1 MKKRKKDLISIEF
14 LNGEEIDEIF
24 SLAETMKS
32 FRGRH
37 SNSLERKVLAMVFEK
52 PSLRTRVTFE
62 TGIYELGGHGIYL
75 GPNDIQI
82 GKRESVHD
90 VAKNLGLWAHGIV
103 IRTFSHSN
111 VTAFAEAAEIP
122 VINGLDDLL
131 HPCQAL
137 TDLFTLKE
145 QKGTLRGLTLA
156 WVGDGNNV
164 AHSLM
169 WACVKSGVNMNLA
182 VPDGYGPDSEITAK
196 VQKEASSKGVVI
208 RILRDPVE
216 AVKDADAVYTDA
228 WASMGQESEAEER
241 KRIFKPY
248 QVNARLMGESK
259 PAAFFMHC
267 LPAHRGEEVS
277 DDVIDSSRSIVFEQ
291 AENRLHVQK
300 AIMLQLM
307 K

>member
-1 MKKRKKDLISIEF
+1 MKKRKKDLVSIEF
-14 LNGEEIDEIF
+14 LNDAEIEEIF

-32 FRGRH
+32 FRDRY

-82 GKRESVHD
+82 GKRESVYD
-90 VAKNLGLWAHGIV
+90 VAKNLGRWSHGIV
-103 IRTFSHSN
+103 IRTFSHRN
-111 VTAFAEAAEIP
+111 ITEFAEAAEIP

-145 QKGTLRGLTLA
+145 QTGTLRGQTLA

-169 WACVKSGVNMNLA
+169 WACAKTGMNMNLA
-182 VPDGYGPDSEITAK
+182 VPNGYEPDSEITAN
-196 VQKEASSKGVVI
+196 VLKEASNRGVTI
-208 RILRDPVE
+208 RILNDPAE
-216 AVKDADAVYTDA
+216 AVKNADAVYTDA
-228 WASMGQESEAEER
+228 WASMGQEAEAEER
-241 KRIFKPY
+241 KKIFKPY
-248 QVNARLMGESK
+248 QVNTQLMKEAK

-267 LPAHRGEEVS
+267 LPAHRGEEVT
-277 DDVIDSSRSIVFEQ
+277 DDVIDSSRSIVLEQ

-307 K
+307 M

>member
-1 MKKRKKDLISIEF
+1 MKKRKQDLISIEF
-14 LNGEEIDEIF
+14 MHGEEIGKIF
-24 SLAETMKS
+24 SLAEIMKS
-32 FRGRH
+32 NKNKH
-37 SNSLERKVLAMVFEK
+37 SNSLERKVLAMIFEK
-52 PSLRTRVTFE
+52 PSLRTRATFE

-75 GPNDIQI
+75 GPNEIQI
-82 GKRESVHD
+82 GKRESIYD
-90 VAKNLGLWAHGIV
+90 VAKNLERWAHGIV
-103 IRTFSHSN
+103 IRTFAHN
-111 VTAFAEAAEIP
+111 NITAFAEAAEIP
-122 VINGLDDLL
+122 VINALDDLL

-145 QKGTLRGLTLA
+145 QTGTLRGQNLA

-169 WACVKSGVNMNLA
+169 WACAKTGVNMDLA
-182 VPDGYGPDSEITAK
+182 VPDGYEPDSEITAK
-196 VQKEASSKGVVI
+196 VLKEASNNGVKI
-208 RILRDPVE
+208 RILHDPVE
-216 AVKDADAVYTDA
+216 AVKSADAVYTDT
-228 WASMGQESEAEER
+228 WASMGQESEAELR
-241 KRIFKPY
+241 KKVFKPY
-248 QVNARLMGESK
+248 QVNSLLMKEAK

-267 LPAHRGEEVS
+267 LPAHRGEEVT